1 MEYVIEKK
9 DLNTLKIQNKLVS
22 VTAEFFILLIIVLI
36 PILTIFTDLVILK
49 NNVAEISLTEITQEA
64 FLLITLLIY
73 WYGAWRKEEI
83 RGFLVLVAG
92 FFTTLFIRELD
103 VFFDSISHGFWV
115 YIAITTAILSISYS
129 YFFAKGTNLKPF
141 LDFLDTKTY
150 FLLLIGMIILLIFSR
165 AFGSGN
171 LLWSYLLPG
180 EYLFIVKTAIQE
192 GLELLGYAFI
202 FYGSILLKYRNY
214 SFFAYYTSR
223 I

>member
-1 MEYVIEKK
+1 MS
-9 DLNTLKIQNKLVS
+9 LNENLDTLQIKNKLVS
-22 VTAEFFILLIIVLI
+22 VIIEFFILLVIVLI
-36 PILTIFTDLVILK
+36 PILTIFIDLVILK
-49 NNVAEISLTEITQEA
+49 NNVEEISFTEITQEI

-73 WYGAWRKEEI
+73 WYGAWGKAEI

-103 VFFDSISHGFWV
+103 VFFDAVSHGSWI
-115 YIAITTAILSISYS
+115 YIAITTTITPIFYA

-150 FLLLIGMIILLIFSR
+150 FLLLLGMIILLVFSR
-165 AFGSGN
+165 VFGSGN
-171 LLWSYLLPG
+171 LLWSYLLPE

-202 FYGSILLKYRNY
+202 LYGSLLLKYKNY
-214 SFFAYYTSR
+214 NFFAYYTVR